1 MYMQRLAALYLSAC
15 AAQAFKYDGP
25 EYKSLPLD
33 TIFPG
38 PWESNIRAPFNKS
51 YVQPV
56 KIFKLEGPVSGAG
69 TVLQDANSQDSS
81 FEISSGGL
89 VVFEFAENIGGQ

>member
-1 MYMQRLAALYLSAC
+1 MYVQRLVALYLSAC

-25 EYKSLPLD
+25 DYKSLPLD

-56 KIFKLEGPVSGAG
+56 KIFKLEGAASGAE
-69 TVLQDANSQDSS
+69 TVLQDADSHDTL

-89 VVFEFAENIGGQ
+89 VVFEFTENIGGQ